1 VIVTSYDLG
10 MNTDG
15 GFGQFIIPEWAVK
28 LPENLSMKEAMTLGT
43 AGLTAGMSV
52 LRLTETVKPEDGI
65 IVVSGLPEVWA
76 L

>member
-15 GFGQFIIPEWAVK
+15 GLGNLLASLRIAVVTRK
-28 LPENLSMKEAMTLGT
+28 SEYERGYDIT

-52 LRLTETVKPEDGI
+52 RSLKR
-65 IVVSGLPEVWA
+65 
-76 L
+76 